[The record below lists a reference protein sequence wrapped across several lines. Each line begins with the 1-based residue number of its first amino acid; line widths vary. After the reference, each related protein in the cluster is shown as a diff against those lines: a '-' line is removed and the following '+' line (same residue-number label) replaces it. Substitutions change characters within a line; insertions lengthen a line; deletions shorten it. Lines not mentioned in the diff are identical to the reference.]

1 MQVAP
6 TLDIAFIGL
15 PGLFIGLIL
24 GYLIGGMKSL
34 RIIDRVGLGLAISGI
49 GGLIFSLLMS
59 FFFQVLPISI
69 LLNVLAFGG
78 GYILGLSLNWKSP
91 FKPGPKRHIIYEP
104 DDDDAFDREIEEALG
119 GNRD

>member
-15 PGLFIGLIL
+15 PGLFIGLVL

-34 RIIDRVGLGLAISGI
+34 RIIDRFGLGLAISGV
-49 GGLIFSLLMS
+49 GGLILSLLMS
-59 FFFQVLPISI
+59 FFIEISPLSM
-69 LLNVLAFGG
+69 LLVVLAFGG

-91 FKPGPKRHIIYEP
+91 FKPSPKHHIIYEP